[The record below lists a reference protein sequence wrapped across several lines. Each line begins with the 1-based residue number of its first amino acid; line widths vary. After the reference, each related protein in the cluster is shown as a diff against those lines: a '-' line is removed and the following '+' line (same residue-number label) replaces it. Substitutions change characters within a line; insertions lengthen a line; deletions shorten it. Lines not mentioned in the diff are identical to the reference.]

1 MGEVRESNLEVR
13 TSYLTAA
20 ESAVALLGDPAVAA
34 AWDKPSALTEF
45 SVAGLAGHLGHQLV
59 RVDGLLAAEA
69 TPGVEPIGL
78 LEHYARS
85 PWVEAGLDHE
95 INVGIRRAGEESA
108 AAGPAALAST
118 TAELLDRQRATLP
131 DEPADRVLDLPSGWS
146 LLLDDFLM
154 TRMIEL
160 VVHSDDLAA
169 SVGVETP
176 ALPARVVD
184 PVVDLLARLA
194 VHRHGATAVIR
205 TLSRAER
212 APATISAF

>member
-1 MGEVRESNLEVR
+1 MRES
-13 TSYLTAA
+13 YLVAA
-20 ESAVALLGDPAVAA
+20 RSAVDLLGDPAVAA

-45 SVAGLAGHLGHQLV
+45 SVAGLAGHLAHQLV
-59 RVDGLLAAEA
+59 RVESVLGRRPEEA
-69 TPGVEPIGL
+69 QEPVSL
-78 LEHYARS
+78 LEHYSMS
-85 PWVEAGLDHE
+85 PWVQAGLDHE
-95 INVGIRRAGEESA
+95 SNIGIRRGGEA
-108 AAGPAALAST
+108 AAAEGPVALAARTGELLERLRAALPT
-118 TAELLDRQRATLP
+118 
-131 DEPADRVLDLPSGWS
+131 EPADSVVSLPWAGWS
-146 LLLDDFLM
+146 LLLDDFLL
-154 TRMIEL
+154 TRLIEL

-176 ALPARVVD
+176 ELPSEVVA